1 MTYELDA
8 SCSMDCPLC
17 HGSGW
22 QRVKDHAHTGY
33 ELVIECPNR
42 TGRKWSVRLGI
53 SLDEAPTL
61 DWTKFAVRKS
71 TTQIKRAL
79 TLLLS
84 RGYGLLY
91 IWGTPGTGKTLLSKA
106 SVMLAKFKYGLDAH
120 YCTQSELTNA
130 LRASYD
136 EDAGQSA
143 YKRKLD
149 WYCKVRW
156 LVIDEIG
163 RDRRNDFSKAV
174 LSDILNARY
183 NASIERKTS
192 VTVLISNFE
201 PKEVLDDYQ
210 LDRVNDKRSSVLH
223 ITDVSFR
230 ALPLFNEQ
238 REVDPLWWQK
248 L

>member
-22 QRVKDHAHTGY
+22 QRVKVDDGY
-33 ELVIECPNR
+33 EYVVECPNR
-42 TGRKWSVRLGI
+42 RTPRWSRKLGI
-53 SLDEAPTL
+53 SQEEAVHL
-61 DWTKFAVRKS
+61 DWSKFAVRKS
-71 TTQIKRAL
+71 STQIKRAL
-79 TLLLS
+79 GLLLS
-84 RGYGLLY
+84 RGYGFCYL
-91 IWGTPGTGKTLLSKA
+91 WGTPGTGKTVMSKSA
-106 SVMLAKFKYGLDAH
+106 TVLAYYKNGLDAH